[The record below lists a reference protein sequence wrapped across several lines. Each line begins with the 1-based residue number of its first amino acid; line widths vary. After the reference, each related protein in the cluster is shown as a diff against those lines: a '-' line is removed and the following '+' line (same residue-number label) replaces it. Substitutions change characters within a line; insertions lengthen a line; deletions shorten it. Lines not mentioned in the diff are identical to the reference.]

1 MTDIDYGTPSSVVYF
16 LDDKKYPHAELALS
30 YLINRDLDIE
40 ILDYSKDKDKLIE
53 QLSTVTT
60 SSFYTIRP
68 EVYNEIKT
76 LLPKSTS
83 FINAAD
89 DKIIEGI
96 KSELKESKSSF
107 VGRMKLTPEEIDP
120 ITLSNI
126 FQDSPIKSVK
136 LQTNGTP
143 VIIQYEG
150 MSSFNYI
157 NSLNAG
163 IITPATQSE
172 LNCTDSDPSLPNQDY
187 IYQNLPDRKGSVFLC
202 ITEWINNDM
211 KWYDIVEIEPPK
223 ELYPLLQE
231 LNRSSAYFLYLKK
244 LNTYK
249 ISAIFSGINYH
260 VNPSYY
266 L

>member
-1 MTDIDYGTPSSVVYF
+1 MTNLSHTPEGVIYF
-16 LDDKKYPHAELALS
+16 LDDKKYPHAEVALS
-30 YLINRDLDIE
+30 YLI
-40 ILDYSKDKDKLIE
+40 SKDLGIVIFDYDKKKDKLIE
-53 QLSTVTT
+53 LLGS
-60 SSFYTIRP
+60 SSNDSFYTIRP
-68 EVYNEIKT
+68 EVYTEIKAK
-76 LLPKSTS
+76 LPNSRS
-83 FINAAD
+83 FINAANESIL
-89 DKIIEGI
+89 KEV
-96 KSELKESKSSF
+96 KSSLMESKSSF
-107 VGRMKLTPEEIDP
+107 IDKMKLTPEDIDP

-150 MSSFNYI
+150 MNSFNYI
-157 NSLNAG
+157 NSLTAG

-172 LNCTDSDPSLPNQDY
+172 LNCTESDPSLPNQDY
-187 IYQNLPDRKGSVFLC
+187 IYQNLPGMKGSVFLC

-211 KWYDIVEIEPPK
+211 KWYEIQEIAPPK
-223 ELYPLLQE
+223 ELTPLLST
-231 LNRSSAYFLYLKK
+231 LDRTTAYFLYLKK

>member
-1 MTDIDYGTPSSVVYF
+1 MTKTLPDGVIYF
-16 LDDKKYPHAELALS
+16 LDDKKYPHSELALS
-30 YLINRDLDIE
+30 YLIRSDFEIE
-40 ILDYSKDKDKLIE
+40 ILDYSKDKDRLLE
-53 QLSTVTT
+53 NLSTNTS

-68 EVYNEIKT
+68 EVYNEIKS
-76 LLPKSTS
+76 LLPKSKS

-89 DKIIEGI
+89 EKIMKEVKVG
-96 KSELKESKSSF
+96 LKESKYSF
-107 VGRMKLTPEEIDP
+107 VNRMKLNSEEIDP

-136 LQTNGTP
+136 LQTNGIP

-157 NSLNAG
+157 NSLNSG

-187 IYQNLPDRKGSVFLC
+187 IYQNLPDNKGSVFLC
-202 ITEWINNDM
+202 ITEWISNDM
-211 KWYDIVEIEPPK
+211 KWYDITEIEPPK
-223 ELYPLLQE
+223 ELYPLLKE
-231 LNRSSAYFLYLKK
+231 MDRSSAYFLYLKK

-249 ISAIFSGINYH
+249 VSAIFSGINYH